1 MVVLRESGSL
11 LTICEKGY
19 GKRTGQTEYPSKHRG
34 GLGVIDIKTMGRNGG
49 VVACREVLDGDEVM
63 VVTQNGILIRLPV
76 QGISQIGR
84 NTQGVR
90 LINLGAG
97 DRVID
102 MSRIV
107 QNGADEDQ
115 EREDGG
121 AEEKLEGPG
130 GNGTSPVAD
139 DGQS

>member
-1 MVVLRESGSL
+1 M
-11 LTICEKGY
+11 
-19 GKRTGQTEYPSKHRG
+19 
-34 GLGVIDIKTMGRNGG
+34 
-49 VVACREVLDGDEVM
+49 
-63 VVTQNGILIRLPV
+63 IRLPV

-84 NTQGVR
+84 NTQGVW
-90 LINLGAG
+90 LINLGTG

-130 GNGTSPVAD
+130 GNGTPPVAD

>member
-1 MVVLRESGSL
+1 M
-11 LTICEKGY
+11 
-19 GKRTGQTEYPSKHRG
+19 
-34 GLGVIDIKTMGRNGG
+34 
-49 VVACREVLDGDEVM
+49 
-63 VVTQNGILIRLPV
+63 
-76 QGISQIGR
+76 
-84 NTQGVR
+84 R